1 MPYLSRPCNYA
12 NDKIR
17 PALDDSNLHELISVD
32 ITKMW
37 VRAFVD
43 WSIAAWSLNVS
54 VSWRRKWSVWL
65 KLRKKAATIAIPR
78 SKNGTTCLHWAVW
91 ALCWCTTAYDSWQPV
106 LKKHDN
112 QFFYAPTLQW
122 PVPSRQRWDVTR
134 KLICNISPMLI
145 IWRGNWNLEWE
156 QNYENELNDQSWVI
170 HMQYL
175 RILVLNK

>member
-54 VSWRRKWSVWL
+54 VS
-65 KLRKKAATIAIPR
+65 
-78 SKNGTTCLHWAVW
+78 
-91 ALCWCTTAYDSWQPV
+91 
-106 LKKHDN
+106 
-112 QFFYAPTLQW
+112 
-122 PVPSRQRWDVTR
+122 
-134 KLICNISPMLI
+134 
-145 IWRGNWNLEWE
+145 
-156 QNYENELNDQSWVI
+156 
-170 HMQYL
+170 
-175 RILVLNK
+175 